1 LTTQQSTVTSA
12 TYLGLSLITLST
24 LMYEILLTRIF
35 SVSMGY
41 HFALVAISVAM
52 FGMTV
57 GAIVVYLCPR
67 TFTIDRAQYHL
78 ALSALLF
85 AITIVFSFLTHLTI
99 PFLTV
104 RSIVAFYG
112 IALNYT
118 VLSIPFFF
126 SGICVCLALTKFP
139 THIGRLYAADLAGA
153 ATGCILFIYTLE
165 LTDGPTA
172 AIVVALLACLGALG
186 FARNSSFT
194 RLRRTAIVCS
204 AVLGVFA
211 LSSTI
216 LARHQ
221 LAPLRLLWVKGN
233 LESRGLYTKWNSFSR
248 IRIDGNP
255 DALQQPFGWGLS
267 PNYPQD
273 RRIRQLLLT
282 IDASAGTVLTNYSGN
297 LRNVDYLKYDAS
309 NLVHHLR
316 PNSRVLVVGVG
327 GGRDVLSAM
336 AFNQR
341 SVLGVEINRNILAA
355 VNGHFGDFTGHLDRI
370 PNVTFVEDEAR
381 SYIARMRTPTDIIQL
396 SLIDTWAATA
406 AGAFVLTEQ
415 SLYTVEA
422 WKLFLT
428 QISDRGVL
436 SFSRWYFPD
445 QPAEVYR
452 LTALAVASL
461 TKAGISE
468 PRRHIILV
476 RALHPYVDVTLEE
489 RVRRPMSVSESY
501 GIGTILVSKMPF
513 TSQDI
518 ETVNTTC
525 TAMGFEL
532 MLAPNSSLDPM
543 LERIG
548 SGKDLDTLY
557 REYPLNISPP
567 TDNRPFFFH
576 MLRLRDVLRFDL
588 ITLRSVDFNLK
599 AVFVLGALLIVM
611 FILNLLCII
620 TPLLLSTERRVL
632 KGSGTLIVFFMAI
645 GLGFMLIEMSQMQ
658 RLIVFLGHPTYG
670 LSVVLF
676 ALLLSSGLGSVT
688 TPQLNDTG
696 GRRSARARLALL
708 VGILFVFGLS
718 TRIIHEQFQG
728 ATTSVRL
735 LVAVAFLFPIGFFM
749 GMAFPMGMGL
759 ASKRSPALTPWLWGI
774 NGAMSVLASVLGVAI
789 ALEVGIASSFWTGV
803 ACYVVAAVS
812 FVAASSD
819 RGQRAGNIQAR
830 GGPH

>member
-1 LTTQQSTVTSA
+1 LTTRQSTVTSA
-12 TYLGLSLITLST
+12 TYLGLFLIALST

-35 SVSMGY
+35 SVSMWY
-41 HFALVAISVAM
+41 HFAFLAISVAM

-57 GAIVVYLCPR
+57 GSIVVYLFPR
-67 TFTIDRAQYHL
+67 TFAIDRAQYHL

-104 RSIVAFYG
+104 RSIVALYG
-112 IALNYT
+112 IALTYA
-118 VLSIPFFF
+118 VLSVPFFF

-172 AIVVALLACLGALG
+172 AIVVALLACLGSLG
-186 FARNSSFT
+186 FARNGSFT
-194 RLRRTAIVCS
+194 RLRRTAIVCA

-211 LSSTI
+211 LCSTI

-221 LAPLRLLWVKGN
+221 LAPLRLLWVKGS
-233 LESRGLYTKWNSFSR
+233 LEPRGLYTKWNSFSR
-248 IRIDGNP
+248 VRIDGNIDGP
-255 DALQQPFGWGLS
+255 EQPFGWGLS

-273 RRIRQLLLT
+273 RRIRQLMLT
-282 IDASAGTVLTNYSGN
+282 IDANAGTVLTNYSGN
-297 LRNVDYLKYDAS
+297 LRDVDYLRYDIS
-309 NLVHHLR
+309 NVVHYLR

-336 AFNQR
+336 VFNQR
-341 SVLGVEINRNILAA
+341 SVMGVEINRNILAA
-355 VNGHFGDFTGHLDRI
+355 VNGHFGDFTGHLDHI
-370 PNVTFVEDEAR
+370 PNVTFVEDEGR
-381 SYIARMRTPTDIIQL
+381 SYIARMRTPMDIIQV

-406 AGAFVLTEQ
+406 AGAFVLTEN

-436 SFSRWYFPD
+436 SFSRWYFPV
-445 QPAEVYR
+445 QPGEVYR

-461 TKAGISE
+461 KEAGINE

-476 RALHPYVDVTLEE
+476 RAL
-489 RVRRPMSVSESY
+489 RRPMNVGEPY
-501 GIGTILVSKMPF
+501 GVGTILVSKTPF

-518 ETVNTTC
+518 ETVNATC

-532 MLAPNSSLDPM
+532 MLAPNSSLDPI

-548 SGKDLDTLY
+548 AGKDLDTLY

-567 TDNRPFFFH
+567 TDNSPFFFH
-576 MLRLRDVLRFDL
+576 MLRLRDILRFDL
-588 ITLRSVDFNLK
+588 YTRGGVDFNLK
-599 AVFVLGALLIVM
+599 AVVVLVALLVIM
-611 FILNLLCII
+611 FMLSLLCIFV
-620 TPLLLSTERRVL
+620 PLLLSTERGVL
-632 KGSGTLIVFFMAI
+632 RDSGTLIVFFMAI

-688 TPQLNDTG
+688 TPQLNDAG

-708 VGILFVFGLS
+708 VGILFVFGFS
-718 TRIIHEQFQG
+718 TPVMYEQLQG
-728 ATTSVRL
+728 ATTSVRI
-735 LVAVAFLFPIGFFM
+735 LVAVAILFPIGFFM

-759 ASKRSPALTPWLWGI
+759 TSKRSPALGPWLWGI
-774 NGAMSVLASVLGVAI
+774 NGAMSVLASVLGVVI
-789 ALEVGIASSFWTGV
+789 ALVTGITSSFWTGV
-803 ACYVVAAVS
+803 ACYVVAMVS

-819 RGQRAGNIQAR
+819 
-830 GGPH
+830 